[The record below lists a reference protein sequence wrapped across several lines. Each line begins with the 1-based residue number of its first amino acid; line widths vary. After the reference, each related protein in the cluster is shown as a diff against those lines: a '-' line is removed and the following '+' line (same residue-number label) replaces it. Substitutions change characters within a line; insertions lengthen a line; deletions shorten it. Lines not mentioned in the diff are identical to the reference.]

1 MSDNVRRQSRWIR
14 FENVAADEQVRL
26 FCFPYAG
33 GGASSFLPWKPL
45 LPDYI
50 SLFPVQL
57 PGHEERYG
65 EQAVTDIDELCKR
78 LAEALCPYFTSK
90 TAFFGHSM
98 GGLLAFRLALHL
110 VREGMAAPVHLFI
123 SAGPTPLPPGEL
135 PPEGGGD
142 GAFLNRVLQSNAVP
156 ESILLDADSLE
167 VVKRTL
173 LQDHALLLTMIDG
186 TREALDIPISVF
198 AGEKDILVP
207 LDRVRLWRLF
217 TTGVCSMATYPGG
230 HFYLRK
236 WRGEV
241 IGQIAQSLLMYAL

>member
-78 LAEALCPYFTSK
+78 LAEALCPYFTPK

-110 VREGMAAPVHLFI
+110 VR
-123 SAGPTPLPPGEL
+123 
-135 PPEGGGD
+135 
-142 GAFLNRVLQSNAVP
+142 
-156 ESILLDADSLE
+156 
-167 VVKRTL
+167 
-173 LQDHALLLTMIDG
+173 
-186 TREALDIPISVF
+186 
-198 AGEKDILVP
+198 
-207 LDRVRLWRLF
+207 
-217 TTGVCSMATYPGG
+217 
-230 HFYLRK
+230 
-236 WRGEV
+236 
-241 IGQIAQSLLMYAL
+241 

>member
-1 MSDNVRRQSRWIR
+1 MSNNVRRQSGWVR
-14 FENVAADEQVRL
+14 FEHIAADEQVRL

-45 LPDYI
+45 LPDYV

-65 EQAVTDIDELCKR
+65 ERAITDNDDLCAEL
-78 LAEALCPYFTSK
+78 AGALCPLFTAK

-110 VREGMAAPVHLFI
+110 ARKGLPAPVHLFI
-123 SAGPTPLPPGEL
+123 SAAPTPI
-135 PPEGGGD
+135 PPEDIPPEAVGD
-142 GAFLNRVLQSNAVP
+142 EAFLNRVLQCNAIP
-156 ESILLDADSLE
+156 ESVLLDADSLE

-173 LQDHALLLTMIDG
+173 LQDHTLLLSMIDG
-186 TREALDIPISVF
+186 TEEALDIPFSVF
-198 AGEKDILVP
+198 AGERDILVP
-207 LDRVRLWRLF
+207 PDRVRMWTRF
-217 TTGVCSMATYPGG
+217 TTETCSLETYPGG

-236 WRGEV
+236 WRGDV
-241 IGQIAQSLLMYAL
+241 IGQIAQSLLMYVL